1 MFQMKKKIGIAAGGS
16 FFLPGVMPVA
26 AAQCSMCRTTASLT
40 AGVFDSAILVLFIP
54 AIVLFGGIFF
64 MAFRYWPDNEG
75 DGGRDSPGYRVEKE
89 ITGGSLKHD
98 RS

>member
-1 MFQMKKKIGIAAGGS
+1 
-16 FFLPGVMPVA
+16 MPVA
-26 AAQCSMCRTTASLT
+26 AAQCSMCRTTASLA

-54 AIVLFGGIFF
+54 AIALFSGIFF
-64 MAFRYWPDNEG
+64 MAFRYWPDNKD
-75 DGGRDSPGYRVEKE
+75 DGGRASPGCRAEKE